1 MEKRLLVGLGAGI
14 FALCLTGMANA
25 APIDLSSWSQWGP
38 ANNGNWQVSADH
50 TNVLQTINGNPTY
63 FVSSVDYSNT
73 TFNGSFGVET
83 TGDDDFIGFIFGAT
97 DSNNFFLF
105 DWKQNTQTWSGT
117 GEEGFTLSRVHG
129 TDVNFWDHS
138 GADIDVLDTDYGST
152 KGWADNTSYGFT
164 LDYTT
169 TGISIA
175 IDGTTIFALSGMSNN
190 PDGKFGFY
198 NYSQSYVRYQG
209 FEQNPSSVPEPATM
223 LLFGSGLAGLVG
235 FRRRKSNR

>member
-1 MEKRLLVGLGAGI
+1 MEKRLLVGLGTGI

-38 ANNGNWQVSADH
+38 SSNGNWEVSADH
-50 TNVLQTINGNPTY
+50 TNVLQKINGDPTY
-63 FVSSVDYSNT
+63 FVSSADYSNT

-105 DWKQNTQTWSGT
+105 DWKQADQWGAS
-117 GEEGFTLSRVHG
+117 EGFTLSQVSG
-129 TDVNFWDHS
+129 TDVDFWNHTGS
-138 GADIDVLDTDYGST
+138 DITVLETDYGST
-152 KGWADNTSYGFT
+152 KGWADNTVYDFT

-169 TGISIA
+169 TSITIA
-175 IDGTTIFALSGMSNN
+175 IDGANIFSLSGMSNN

-223 LLFGSGLAGLVG
+223 LLFGSGLVGLVG